1 MKGSIHRI
9 LNDKTVMK
17 DVEVII
23 QLPGGNLKFMTLH
36 VGDTVQITKP
46 AKQAAAKKKKAKK
59 RMGEL

>member
-17 DVEVII
+17 DVEIII

-46 AKQAAAKKKKAKK
+46 TKQTATKRKKAKK
-59 RMGEL
+59 GLEEL